1 MSDLISRS
9 KLIMRL
15 SDYALQESPNDN
27 ESTGE
32 QRISKM
38 IYDAIQNCIS
48 CVEEQPTAYS
58 VDGVVEE
65 LEERKALHERLVD
78 YETKNGTVTEKYQ
91 HIKAIDIL
99 NDAIEI
105 IKQEAEQC
113 NNDWIACSERLPEES
128 GYYLVTYHDWSDG
141 NFLPRYDD
149 TYVRRLHYQISDHFV
164 GWNYPKNVDDRA
176 ENDCH
181 KEVIAWQP
189 LPEPFKE
196 RD

>member
-1 MSDLISRS
+1 MNKAFEKILERIDSYIEDAKSEGDFSYI
-9 KLIMRL
+9 KPFEI
-15 SDYALQESPNDN
+15 AKIAVQEV
-27 ESTGE
+27 
-32 QRISKM
+32 
-38 IYDAIQNCIS
+38 A
-48 CVEEQPTAYS
+48 EEYK
-58 VDGVVEE
+58 G
-65 LEERKALHERLVD
+65 
-78 YETKNGTVTEKYQ
+78 G
-91 HIKAIDIL
+91 
-99 NDAIEI
+99 
-105 IKQEAEQC
+105 
-113 NNDWIACSERLPEES
+113 WIACSERLPEES

-141 NFLPRYDD
+141 NFLPKYDD